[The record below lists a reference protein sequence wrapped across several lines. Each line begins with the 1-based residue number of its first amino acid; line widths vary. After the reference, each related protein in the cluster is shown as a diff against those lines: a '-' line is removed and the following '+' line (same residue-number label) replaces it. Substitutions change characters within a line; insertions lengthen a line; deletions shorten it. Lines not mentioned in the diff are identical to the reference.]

1 MSQIREGRPGS
12 LFFRARLDKYRWRE
26 KFCHLRFLILVAVA
40 QFSPQ
45 GLPNSRFW
53 LHSRTR
59 KCCPHGTVK
68 PELLALR
75 KNVKHL
81 MPRGSIFDEKGI
93 NKIGKI
99 GEGGE
104 APGR

>member
-1 MSQIREGRPGS
+1 M
-12 LFFRARLDKYRWRE
+12 
-26 KFCHLRFLILVAVA
+26 
-40 QFSPQ
+40 
-45 GLPNSRFW
+45 
-53 LHSRTR
+53 
-59 KCCPHGTVK
+59 K

-81 MPRGSIFDEKGI
+81 MPRGSILDEKGI
-93 NKIGKI
+93 DKIGKI